1 VQLES
6 LLLSCIL
13 CSLLADGLGLTIIL
27 FDSQRSIDE
36 LEKELLAID
45 EKLGQH
51 SEKIRRLVQLAD
63 GQKLIKL
70 SLSLIE
76 EVPWLVKSMSN
87 WSIKYVTSLS
97 ERVESLL
104 LEDKDPL
111 ESVAGFEMPPSKG
124 LVSVVA
130 SKAGSSLSILSNM
143 ARETIAA
150 VPGLGSV
157 SGMEQQS
164 SDLRESLSN
173 VKINGS
179 LPATIIEWKIC
190 LRALKHAQALQ
201 AFKDEAWCAY
211 EQKDGWP
218 DLDLMKPQEELK
230 RLSTC
235 LVKAIEVKE
244 LEWKTNV
251 TEEILLA
258 VECQKLDSRR
268 STITL
273 QVQRLAEEV
282 VDANV
287 ITELSRSFS
296 TDAQSAL
303 IRFSQIAGK
312 AKFSRSSQS
321 SKMTQRQKRRR
332 QEYLDAF
339 NKCCRFIPCWILTA
353 SQISDYLPPESLFD
367 LVVIDEASQ
376 SDVTV
381 LPGMLRGTQ
390 WLIVGDGKQVSPTE
404 NFVSEESIEDLRAA
418 LPSSPL
424 KESLLPGQSFFDLC
438 AQAFPRGRVR
448 ESRSN
453 LISVHDL
460 YSPFA
465 MFTGGPE

>member
-1 VQLES
+1 V
-6 LLLSCIL
+6 
-13 CSLLADGLGLTIIL
+13 
-27 FDSQRSIDE
+27 
-36 LEKELLAID
+36 
-45 EKLGQH
+45 
-51 SEKIRRLVQLAD
+51 AD
-63 GQKLIKL
+63 GQKLIEL

-87 WSIKYVTSLS
+87 WSTKYVTSLS
-97 ERVESLL
+97 ERIESLL

-111 ESVAGFEMPPSKG
+111 ESVAGFDMPPSMG

-164 SDLRESLSN
+164 SDLQESLSKI
-173 VKINGS
+173 KINGS
-179 LPATIIEWKIC
+179 LPKTIVEWQTT
-190 LRALKHAQALQ
+190 LRALKHARALQ
-201 AFKDEAWCAY
+201 AFKDEAY

-218 DLDLMKPQEELK
+218 DLDLMRPQEELK
-230 RLSTC
+230 RLAIC
-235 LVKAIEVKE
+235 LTKAIEVKE
-244 LEWKTNV
+244 LEWKRNV

-296 TDAQSAL
+296 ADAQSAL

-339 NKCCRFIPCWILTA
+339 DQCCRFIPCWILTT

-448 ESRSN
+448 QSSSN
-453 LISVHDL
+453 LIYIVAFL
-460 YSPFA
+460 
-465 MFTGGPE
+465 

>member
-1 VQLES
+1 
-6 LLLSCIL
+6 
-13 CSLLADGLGLTIIL
+13 LG
-27 FDSQRSIDE
+27 E
-36 LEKELLAID
+36 
-45 EKLGQH
+45 H
-51 SEKIRRLVQLAD
+51 SEKIRRLVQLVD
-63 GQKLIKL
+63 GQKLIEL

-76 EVPWLVKSMSN
+76 EVPWLVKSMRN
-87 WSIKYVTSLS
+87 WSTKSTTSLS

-104 LEDKDPL
+104 LEDKDPVGGV
-111 ESVAGFEMPPSKG
+111 SGFDMPPSKG

-130 SKAGSSLSILSNM
+130 SKAGSSLSIISNM

-150 VPGLGSV
+150 VPGLGSA

-164 SDLRESLSN
+164 SDLRESLSK
-173 VKINGS
+173 VKVNGS
-179 LPATIIEWKIC
+179 LPEAIVEWQTV

-201 AFKDEAWCAY
+201 AFKCEVWCAY

-218 DLDLMKPQEELK
+218 DLDLMRPQEELK

-235 LVKAIEVKE
+235 LIKAIEVKE
-244 LEWKTNV
+244 LEWKTSV
-251 TEEILLA
+251 AEEVLLA

-296 TDAQSAL
+296 ADAQSAL

-312 AKFSRSSQS
+312 AKFSRSSQP

-339 NKCCRFIPCWILTA
+339 DRCCRFIPCWILTT

-448 ESRSN
+448 QSRPN
-453 LISVHDL
+453 LISMFPILTFSHVHRW
-460 YSPFA
+460 F
-465 MFTGGPE
+465 